1 MCICLYCVK
10 ILNSVGLSQQE
21 MTSCVQAI
29 NCCLSDVIPVDGV
42 SWTDACTNRF
52 ISLANQKLVTII
64 ATGTVN

>member
-1 MCICLYCVK
+1 
-10 ILNSVGLSQQE
+10 

-29 NCCLSDVIPVDGV
+29 NCCLSDVIPVDGE